1 MRKNE
6 SFPFLRGEKGQLV
19 SILMD
24 LTLLVALK
32 PEAECRIA
40 VGKRRMYAIATVDF
54 NEMKRKVHL
63 HLFFTLIV

>member
-1 MRKNE
+1 M
-6 SFPFLRGEKGQLV
+6 V

>member
-1 MRKNE
+1 MYL
-6 SFPFLRGEKGQLV
+6 FPFYEAKMGQLV

-40 VGKRRMYAIATVDF
+40 VGKRRMYAIATVDC
-54 NEMKRKVHL
+54 NEMRRKVHSPS
-63 HLFFTLIV
+63 FNSPIV

>member
-1 MRKNE
+1 
-6 SFPFLRGEKGQLV
+6 
-19 SILMD
+19 MD

-54 NEMKRKVHL
+54 NEMGRKVHSPS
-63 HLFFTLIV
+63 FNALIVWG